1 MSEQKHS
8 KPTPPSQ
15 ALGEGG
21 DQEARDEA
29 EEAVR
34 PRTQED
40 EENKNS
46 ASDNAERNSSKQS
59 TQAATSDES
68 DE

>member
-1 MSEQKHS
+1 MSERKHP

-15 ALGEGG
+15 APGEGG

-34 PRTQED
+34 PPTQED

-46 ASDNAERNSSKQS
+46 ASENTEQHSSDNG
-59 TQAATSDES
+59 
-68 DE
+68 